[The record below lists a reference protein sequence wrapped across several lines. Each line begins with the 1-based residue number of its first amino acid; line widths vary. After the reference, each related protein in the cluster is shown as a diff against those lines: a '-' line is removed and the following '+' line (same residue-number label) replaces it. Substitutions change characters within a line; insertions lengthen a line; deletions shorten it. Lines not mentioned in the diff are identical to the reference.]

1 MSNSAIDSNE
11 RDSPTPT
18 QVSPPSST
26 ASTSSKKIIWISSL
40 ALLFVLV
47 FCGGFVFFYTRNHEK
62 AASRGPVDSGKA
74 LPSATLVDESSQVL
88 AQSELRKGKLILVFV
103 TTDCDACMKESE
115 FLKGLVGKRSDVP
128 FYGVI
133 SFGDM
138 DSSLLEAKEKFPFKV
153 YYDRG
158 FQLAGQLG
166 IKRVPI
172 KIFVENGVIRESWGG
187 ATIDDKAKADFVR
200 WLDEV

>member
-1 MSNSAIDSNE
+1 MSNTAIDSSDGNE
-11 RDSPTPT
+11 RSPG
-18 QVSPPSST
+18 VESEARSKVN
-26 ASTSSKKIIWISSL
+26 ASSKKIIWICSL

-47 FCGGFVFFYTRNHEK
+47 FCGGFVFFYTRNQQN
-62 AASRGPVDSGKA
+62 AAARGPVDAGKP
-74 LPSATLVDESSQVL
+74 LPSAELIDESNQQL
-88 AQSELRKGKLILVFV
+88 ADSALRQGRLVLVFV
-103 TTDCDACMKESE
+103 TSDCDACRKESE

-138 DSSLLEAKEKFPFKV
+138 ESSLRDAKGMFPFKV
-153 YYDRG
+153 FYDRG

-172 KIFVENGVIRESWGG
+172 KLFIENGVIKKSWGG
-187 ATIDDKAKADFVR
+187 ATIDDKAKADFAQ
-200 WLDEV
+200 WLDDV